1 MHRKL
6 LFPIVFLLLSSGF
19 LSCGK
24 QFNRESRRFKS
35 SNPVFN
41 EYIDKFEAHGRTYLK
56 DANFKVGDIPINF
69 LDPKE
74 ATVQGICTQYSDGSK
89 EIIIRKEWWEQVSKK
104 YHESLI
110 FHELG
115 HCRLGRNH
123 RDQEYEDSDENTH
136 KLSLMNGVLVVPGE
150 FEKFESAYLQELF
163 ECSPTYMATHPGAES
178 SCGQEELQASFIKA
192 ATTPK

>member
-1 MHRKL
+1 M
-6 LFPIVFLLLSSGF
+6 SGL

-24 QFNRESRRFKS
+24 QFNRQSRRFQK

-41 EYIDKFEAHGRTYLK
+41 EYIDKFEVHGRIYLK
-56 DANFKVGDIPINF
+56 DANFKVGNIPINF
-69 LDPKE
+69 LDPE
-74 ATVQGICTQYSDGSK
+74 ESSVQGICTQYSDGSK

-115 HCRLGRNH
+115 HCRLGRDH
-123 RDQEYEDSDENTH
+123 LDEEYEDSDKTAY

-150 FEKFESAYLQELF
+150 FEKFESAYLRELF
-163 ECSPTYMATHPGAES
+163 ECSLTYMATHPGAES
-178 SCGQEELQASFIKA
+178 SCGREELEASFIKA
-192 ATTPK
+192 ASAPKE